1 MLFFIQRTGKKNES
15 DVDKELDLS
24 AYQAVKLVED
34 IKSSKVVTGLVFDRV
49 RLIGKKCSLAFW
61 DFQESI

>member
-1 MLFFIQRTGKKNES
+1 MLFFIQRTGRKNELE
-15 DVDKELDLS
+15 VDKKLDLS

-34 IKSSKVVTGLVFDRV
+34 IKSSKVVTRLVFDRV
-49 RLIGKKCSLAFW
+49 RLIGKKCSLAFR